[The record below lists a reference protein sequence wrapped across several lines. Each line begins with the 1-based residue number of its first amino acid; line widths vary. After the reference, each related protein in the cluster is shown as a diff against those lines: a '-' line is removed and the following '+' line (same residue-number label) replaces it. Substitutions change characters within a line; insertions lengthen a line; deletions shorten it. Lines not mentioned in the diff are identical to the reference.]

1 VQFTPSTGYSRFTVP
16 SNSCGRPRSES
27 HNPSQAY
34 ALRPRRPRHSA
45 PTEELGKVQFWTLA
59 HGCGAASASQHSD
72 HRACQQAG
80 PDHFDRLGSRT
91 QLRNTHRMGS
101 RVTEQNRSTEGG
113 QRGSLTSRPG
123 ICNSR
128 RGLRIGWR
136 RWRNGLTVTSVT
148 WWHIRPSRAST
159 RMRSGVRGYP

>member
-27 HNPSQAY
+27 QNPSQAY

-80 PDHFDRLGSRT
+80 ADHFDRLGSRT
-91 QLRNTHRMGS
+91 QLRNTHRLQIRLATRCDIALPYSM
-101 RVTEQNRSTEGG
+101 
-113 QRGSLTSRPG
+113 TS
-123 ICNSR
+123 SA
-128 RGLRIGWR
+128 
-136 RWRNGLTVTSVT
+136 
-148 WWHIRPSRAST
+148 RASSVGGT
-159 RMRSGVRGYP
+159 VRPRDRRCTPLFKPDWPAPAPIRCRRAVCQFD